1 MTSNSK
7 NQIRGFILV
16 ELLIVIMLLAAL
28 LSIAV
33 PSFVAYT
40 EKARAAFCLSNRHNI
55 EQDKRTAYLN
65 NEAQSLVIDIRYKC
79 PSGGVYAWL
88 ISDTADTNFPSIGCS
103 LHYGQTPAALT
114 SLGST
119 FTEITT
125 AMIDLIK
132 KYVQQNGHYPKS
144 SGKSAFSDL
153 GLNPAEWAQPVNG
166 LLYTPAGNQVLIK
179 PDKGYTMTIKTTKG
193 TTVTL
198 TPALKWNLIYD
209 IPTKQWYYKQKED
222 YNVVNI
228 STLQVIKN

>member
-1 MTSNSK
+1 MNRKSR
-7 NQIRGFILV
+7 IHGYMLL
-16 ELLIVIMLLAAL
+16 ELLIVIVLLTAL
-28 LSIAV
+28 ISIAV
-33 PSFVAYT
+33 PIFVAYT
-40 EKARAAFCLSNRHNI
+40 EKARAASCLSNRHNI
-55 EQDKRTAYLN
+55 EQDKRISYLN
-65 NEAQSLVIDIRYKC
+65 NDVPSLVIDNRYKC

-88 ISDTADTNFPSIGCS
+88 ISDTADPGYPSIGCS

-125 AMIDLIK
+125 AMIDLIN

-153 GLNPAEWAQPVNG
+153 GLDPAEWTQPVNG

-179 PDKGYTMTIKTTKG
+179 PDTGYTMTIKTTQG

>member
-1 MTSNSK
+1 MKQK
-7 NQIRGFILV
+7 NLTTGYILIEMIVVLAILV
-16 ELLIVIMLLAAL
+16 AL

-33 PSFVAYT
+33 PSYVAYMDN
-40 EKARAAFCLSNRHNI
+40 ARAAACLANRHNI
-55 EQDKRTAYLN
+55 EQDKIGLN
-65 NEAQSLVIDIRYKC
+65 NDPPSLVIDNRYNC

-88 ISDTADTNFPSIGCS
+88 VSDPSDPNYPRIGCS
-103 LHYGQTPAALT
+103 VHYGQTPAALT
-114 SLGST
+114 SMGST

-153 GLNPAEWAQPVNG
+153 GLNPAEWTQPVNG
-166 LLYTPAGNQVLIK
+166 LLYTPAGEQMLIK
-179 PDKGYTMTIKTTKG
+179 PATGYTMTIKTTQGK
-193 TTVTL
+193 TVTL
-198 TPALKWNLIYD
+198 APNLKWNLIYD
-209 IPTKQWYYKQKED
+209 VPTQKWYYKQKED

>member
-1 MTSNSK
+1 MNRKSRI
-7 NQIRGFILV
+7 QGFTLV
-16 ELLIVIMLLAAL
+16 ELLIVIVLLAAL

-33 PSFVAYT
+33 PGFVAYT
-40 EKARAAFCLSNRHNI
+40 EKARAASCLSNRHNI
-55 EQDKRTAYLN
+55 EQDKRTSYLN
-65 NEAQSLVIDIRYKC
+65 NEAQSLVIDNRYKC

-88 ISDTADTNFPSIGCS
+88 ISDTADPNYPSIGCS
-103 LHYGQTPAALT
+103 LHYGQTPAILT

-144 SGKSAFSDL
+144 SGKSAFTDL
-153 GLNPAEWAQPVNG
+153 GLNPAEWTQPVNG

-179 PDKGYTMTIKTTKG
+179 PATGYTLTIKTTQG

-209 IPTKQWYYKQKED
+209 VPTKKWYYKQKED